1 MTPDTPETAVID
13 EMETPVEIS
22 QDEMTEAR
30 YSYDL
35 PQNDTGQ
42 SEMRTGGD
50 AIAAAAPAS
59 PASEAPE
66 QDSQSEIP
74 GDPRESHQTQP
85 PTSEQ
90 F

>member
-1 MTPDTPETAVID
+1 MTPGTPETAVID

-22 QDEMTEAR
+22 QDEMEDAR

-42 SEMRTGGD
+42 SEMKTAD
-50 AIAAAAPAS
+50 DVTTPAS

-74 GDPRESHQTQP
+74 GDPRDPHQTQP

-90 F
+90 Y

>member
-1 MTPDTPETAVID
+1 MTPGTPETAVID

-22 QDEMTEAR
+22 QDEMEDAR

-35 PQNDTGQ
+35 PQNDIGQ
-42 SEMRTGGD
+42 SEMKTAD
-50 AIAAAAPAS
+50 DVTTPAS

-74 GDPRESHQTQP
+74 GDPRDPHQTQP

-90 F
+90 Y